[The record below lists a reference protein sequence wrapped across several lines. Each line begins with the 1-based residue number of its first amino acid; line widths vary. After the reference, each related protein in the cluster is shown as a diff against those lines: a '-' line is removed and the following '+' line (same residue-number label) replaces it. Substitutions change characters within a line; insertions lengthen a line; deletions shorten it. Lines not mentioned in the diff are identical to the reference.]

1 MKRIMRTGRY
11 ISLHALLAAD
21 IRHLSHLDAIAN
33 TPSMRI
39 SSLGYLGGSRIAFIV
54 VRYTLP

>member
-1 MKRIMRTGRY
+1 MPC
-11 ISLHALLAAD
+11 LAVD
-21 IRHLSHLDAIAN
+21 IHHLRHLGGNAS

-39 SSLGYLGGSRIAFIV
+39 SSLGHLGGSRIAFIA